1 MKIGLVS
8 AILEDYDFKKM
19 IDTVSEIGYEC
30 VEVACWPKAK
40 AERRYAGVSHIDVAN
55 LELVKKIWI
64 PIVRYAEEK
73 KVRIAIENCPML
85 FDGDQWPGG
94 QNLMTTPVI
103 WRKVFDILDS
113 DYIGINYDPSHFVW
127 QMIDYIQPLYEFKDK
142 IFHVHYKEIKLF
154 KEKLKECGTMA
165 YPLQYMKPKLP
176 GLGDVD
182 WGKYV
187 SALTDIGFEGYT
199 CIEIEDKSFEGSEER
214 VLDSLKLSLRYMR
227 QFVI

>member
-1 MKIGLVS
+1 MEIWKKEAQHRTLIQSNRCKQKLGINLVTTFIGR
-8 AILEDYDFKKM
+8 DQTK
-19 IDTVSEIGYEC
+19 TVEE
-30 VEVACWPKAK
+30 
-40 AERRYAGVSHIDVAN
+40 N
-55 LELVKKIWI
+55 LELVKEIWI
-64 PIVRYAEEK
+64 PIVHYAEEK

-103 WRKVFDILDS
+103 WRKVFEILDS

-142 IFHVHYKEIKLF
+142 IFHVHYKDIKLF
-154 KEKLKECGTMA
+154 PKTEECGTMA

-187 SALTDIGFEGYT
+187 SH
-199 CIEIEDKSFEGSEER
+199 
-214 VLDSLKLSLRYMR
+214 
-227 QFVI
+227 

>member
-19 IDTVSEIGYEC
+19 IDTVSGIGYEC

-55 LELVKKIWI
+55 LGDKEAEEILSYCKEKNVEISSLAFYPNTMDGNLEKRAANIEHLYKVIDASKKLGINLVTTFIGRDQTKTVEENLELVKEIWI

-127 QMIDYIQPLYEFKDK
+127 QMIDYIQPLYEFR
-142 IFHVHYKEIKLF
+142 
-154 KEKLKECGTMA
+154 G
-165 YPLQYMKPKLP
+165 
-176 GLGDVD
+176 
-182 WGKYV
+182 
-187 SALTDIGFEGYT
+187 
-199 CIEIEDKSFEGSEER
+199 
-214 VLDSLKLSLRYMR
+214 
-227 QFVI
+227 